1 VGDKRLATKG
11 TKSTKWEF
19 LFVLFVPFVAN
30 LISML
35 KSESKTLH
43 VGDPAP
49 RFELPTADRA
59 IIRLSDYAGKP
70 LALVFIRGTW

>member
-1 VGDKRLATKG
+1 
-11 TKSTKWEF
+11 
-19 LFVLFVPFVAN
+19 VLFVPFVAN
-30 LISML
+30 LLSML
-35 KSESKTLH
+35 KTESKTLH

-49 RFELPTADRA
+49 GFELPTADRT